1 MASRIVLLLS
11 ILVVA
16 TIVLSSPYPPTY
28 DYGFDVRKLLKRQ
41 ADQPIIVAKLPSV
54 NGTVPV
60 RQEIRQMKQNPFK
73 WNLFLLASS
82 MLQYTDQKEEL
93 SWYQIAGIH
102 GVPFVPWNGV
112 PGVAGGEDRG
122 YCTHMSVLFPSWH
135 RPYLALYEQVLF
147 QLVHLIASWFPD
159 PTERVFYQ
167 AAADDFRIP
176 YWDWATPPPLGETT
190 YLPEFEELGI
200 QVSGP
205 KGWQLIANPLYS
217 YKFRP
222 LDPDV
227 FSQGDFPRWTQTMRA
242 PFETSDN
249 HSIAHAIEHARPAL
263 QQRLYTLLS
272 NYKDYGPFSNKYWGT
287 ATNQSQYDSVESLH
301 DAMHVLVGNRGH
313 LFYIQYSAFDPVF
326 FLHHAMVDRIIAMWQ
341 VLYPSSWVSP
351 QVAMEHS
358 FTMPPG
364 YVQDIFTELKP
375 FYADLN
381 GTFWNSAMAR
391 NILAFGYSYAETNPG
406 PGNDPA
412 EDQARLI
419 EIINRLYGSS
429 SPSNL
434 VQQRERINAGRDGSA
449 LAQVP
454 KRTIPSN
461 HVMDFS
467 TNPELVAKV
476 VTDDNIYTEWVAN
489 IHVKNGA
496 PNGSF
501 VIHCFLDDAPK
512 DTSSW
517 TAAPNFVGS
526 MPVFAMKNMK
536 SDSYVSGTVPLTSA
550 LMHLVLA
557 GVIHG
562 LDSEDTGPYLEEHL
576 RVRVLGEDGVEKPI
590 TTVKSLYVQVAS
602 SQVRASRNNS
612 ELPSWGAVVER
623 FVLHRGEQHPYKHV
637 MAE

>member
-1 MASRIVLLLS
+1 MAPRTALFLS

-16 TIVLSSPYPPTY
+16 TMVLASPYSPTY
-28 DYGFDVRKLLKRQ
+28 DYGFDARNLIKRQ
-41 ADQPIIVAKLPSV
+41 AEQPIIVAKLPSV

-82 MLQYTDQKEEL
+82 MLQYTDQDEEL

-122 YCTHMSVLFPSWH
+122 YCTHMSILFPSWH
-135 RPYLALYEQVLF
+135 RPYLALYE
-147 QLVHLIASWFPD
+147 LIASWFPD
-159 PTERVFYQ
+159 STERVFYQ

-190 YLPEFEELGI
+190 YLSEFEEPGI
-200 QVSGP
+200 QVNGP
-205 KGWQLIANPLYS
+205 KGWQFIANPLYS

-227 FSQGDFPRWTQTMRA
+227 FSEGDFPRWTQTMRA

-249 HSIAHAIEHARPAL
+249 HSVAHAIEHARPAL

-287 ATNQSQYDSVESLH
+287 ATNQSQYDSIESLH

-326 FLHHAMVDRIIAMWQ
+326 FLHHTMVDRIIAMWQ
-341 VLYPSSWVSP
+341 VLYPTSWVSP

-375 FYADLN
+375 FYADVN

-391 NILAFGYSYAETNPG
+391 DTLAFGYSYAEISSS
-406 PGNDPA
+406 PGNDLA

-429 SPSNL
+429 SPSKL
-434 VQQRERINAGRDGSA
+434 AQERVKTNEGRDSSA

-454 KRTIPSN
+454 KRTMTSS
-461 HVMDFS
+461 HVTDFS
-467 TNPELVAKV
+467 KQPELVAKV
-476 VTDDNIYTEWVAN
+476 VTEDNIYTEWVAN

-496 PNGSF
+496 LNGSF
-501 VIHCFLDDAPK
+501 VVYFFLDDAPK

-526 MPVFAMKNMK
+526 MPVFSMKNMD
-536 SDSYVSGTVPLTSA
+536 SDSQVSGTVPLTSA

-557 GVIHG
+557 GAISG
-562 LDSEDTGPYLEEHL
+562 LDPENTGPYLEEHL
-576 RVRVLGEDGVEKPI
+576 QVRIIGEDGVEKSANTI
-590 TTVKSLYVQVAS
+590 GSLHIQVAS
-602 SQVRASRNNS
+602 SQVRAARNKW

-623 FVLHRGEQHPYKHV
+623 FVLHRGQGHPYKHV
-637 MAE
+637 MAR